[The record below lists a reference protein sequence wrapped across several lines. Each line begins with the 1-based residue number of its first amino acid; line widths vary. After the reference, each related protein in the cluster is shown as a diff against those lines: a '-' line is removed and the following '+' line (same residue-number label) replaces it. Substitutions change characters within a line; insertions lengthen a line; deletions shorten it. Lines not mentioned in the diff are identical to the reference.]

1 MTDMSM
7 TMGMAVQMQMKA
19 SPALIAL
26 NNMLI
31 LSTLELQQAIQQ
43 ELEENPALE
52 LVESEEVL
60 CQRCGRPL
68 SGPTCIPCLQEDMRI
83 MEAERE
89 DYTILGDDDEFDP
102 LMLVAAPPT
111 LSENLVRDLHAS
123 LPREDHF
130 IAEYLIGS
138 LNEQGYLDTTTEE
151 VALTLSVDIDRVE
164 RVLKKLQDV
173 APVGVGA
180 RDVPECLLLQL
191 RRLAAEHVTHPYVE
205 RIITDHWHDLAE
217 HRYGAIAQALSVPYE
232 GVVEA
237 RDFIRK
243 YLRPYPL
250 DRPDTDGGVN
260 PSEVAYLTPDVIIRE
275 EQGQLIAEVVES
287 QRYFLRLSP
296 LYQELS
302 RQPTRGDDA
311 QVTPEEKDHLTQFVG
326 RAQLF
331 LTNLRQRR
339 ETIRRI
345 AEYLITRQEP
355 FLRHGVR
362 YLAPLTRAEVAAA
375 IGVHESTVSRATANK
390 HVQIPS
396 HEVIPFSHFFTAS
409 LSVKD
414 VLLELITKERV
425 ITKERRPLTDQEL
438 VEMLRERGFDVAR
451 RTVAKYRNQLGI
463 LASTLR

>member
-1 MTDMSM
+1 MSDMSM
-7 TMGMAVQMQMKA
+7 QMGMGMSAQMQMRA

-31 LSTLELQQAIQQ
+31 LSTLELQQAIQE
-43 ELEENPALE
+43 ELEDNPALE
-52 LVESEEVL
+52 MVESEEML
-60 CQRCGRPL
+60 CQRCGRQL
-68 SGPTCIPCLQEDMRI
+68 SGPTCIHCLQEDMR
-83 MEAERE
+83 MMDSERE
-89 DYTILGDDDEFDP
+89 DYTQMVEDEEFDP

-111 LSENLVRDLHAS
+111 LSENLVRDMHAS
-123 LPREDHF
+123 LPTEDHF
-130 IAEYLIGS
+130 IADFLIGS
-138 LNEQGYLDTTTEE
+138 LNDQGYLETTVDE
-151 VALTLSVDIDRVE
+151 VAATLTVEVDRVE
-164 RVLKKLQDV
+164 RVLLKLQEI

-191 RRLAAEHVTHPYVE
+191 RRLKGEDVTHPHVE
-205 RIITDHWHDLAE
+205 RIIREHWRDLGE
-217 HRYGAIAQALSVPYE
+217 HRYGAIAQALTIPYDI
-232 GVVEA
+232 VVQA
-237 RDFIRK
+237 RDFIRQ

-250 DRPDTDGGVN
+250 DRSGEDGTIN
-260 PSEVAYLTPDVIIRE
+260 PSQVAYLTPDVIIRE
-275 EQGQLIAEVVES
+275 EEGKLVAEVIES

-296 LYQELS
+296 LYQELV
-302 RQPTRGDDA
+302 RQPARGADA
-311 QVTPEEKDHLTQFVG
+311 QVTPAEKDHLTQFVG

-345 AEYLITRQEP
+345 AEYLILRQEP
-355 FLRHGVR
+355 FLRNGVR
-362 YLAPLTRAEVAAA
+362 HLAALTRAEVAGA

-396 HEVIPFSHFFTAS
+396 YEVIPFAHFFTAS

-414 VLLELITKERV
+414 VLLELINREQ
-425 ITKERRPLTDQEL
+425 RPLTDQEL
-438 VEMLRERGFDVAR
+438 VELLRERGFDVAR